1 MSQWGSALQPVP
13 LPDVSRLEEALQQ
26 QIRDSRSKVRAAQ
39 ASGSQRDPARAWGE
53 LAKLYHACDLRE
65 AAQACYLNAEALNP
79 RDFRW
84 SYYLG
89 HLYRMQGRP
98 EKAVEHFERALRHM
112 PQGQE
117 VAATV
122 AVLYWT
128 ARARFDQNNLDAA
141 QRLFSKVIDI
151 EENSVPARAGLG
163 RVAAARGDSGQ
174 AVEHFERALTLAP
187 RVVNLRYR
195 LAMEYRKLGLTH
207 KAQLHLGFVPRVDGT
222 RIDLDPPDALM
233 EELRTVTNSARIS
246 LHHGNLA
253 LLDGQLEVAAEQ
265 HRKAVARDPQD
276 PLAHSKLAATLEKLG
291 DRKGAIEQYNE
302 ALRLD
307 PASVT
312 AHFGMGVIYAQQGQ
326 DKEAVEHYLAVLKVD
341 PDDREA
347 HFNLANSLARLG
359 RHQQA
364 LPHYSRVVKLDP
376 GNWRARMNEAM
387 TLIQARR
394 YRHALRQLEEA
405 QDVFPANME
414 IKNILARLLA
424 ACPDETIRDGS
435 RSLELA
441 QLVVRSNGNVEHLE
455 TLAMAYAELGQFAKA
470 IEWQQS
476 AIQAAE
482 LANRPELLSHLQN
495 NLKYYEERAN
505 LRP

>member
-207 KAQLHLGFVPRVDGT
+207 KAQLHLGFVLRVDGT
-222 RIDLDPPDALM
+222 RIDLDPPQPGRSSRAVFGFGIPEPDF
-233 EELRTVTNSARIS
+233 LR
-246 LHHGNLA
+246 
-253 LLDGQLEVAAEQ
+253 
-265 HRKAVARDPQD
+265 K
-276 PLAHSKLAATLEKLG
+276 PLKSPLRGL
-291 DRKGAIEQYNE
+291 RRQGA
-302 ALRLD
+302 
-307 PASVT
+307 S
-312 AHFGMGVIYAQQGQ
+312 
-326 DKEAVEHYLAVLKVD
+326 
-341 PDDREA
+341 
-347 HFNLANSLARLG
+347 
-359 RHQQA
+359 
-364 LPHYSRVVKLDP
+364 
-376 GNWRARMNEAM
+376 
-387 TLIQARR
+387 
-394 YRHALRQLEEA
+394 
-405 QDVFPANME
+405 
-414 IKNILARLLA
+414 
-424 ACPDETIRDGS
+424 
-435 RSLELA
+435 
-441 QLVVRSNGNVEHLE
+441 
-455 TLAMAYAELGQFAKA
+455 
-470 IEWQQS
+470 
-476 AIQAAE
+476 
-482 LANRPELLSHLQN
+482 
-495 NLKYYEERAN
+495 
-505 LRP
+505 